1 LKIDYSEGAFT
12 ADEVVKYLN
21 LSGQGSSIFAAMI
34 RDREVIKK
42 AAVLSVSVQDE
53 ALQASVDRYRS
64 SRGMYSAEDTIDSL
78 QRSGLTIDDLEAFC
92 EASLLT
98 ENLKR
103 HLADDAAI
111 ESFFVNNRAQ
121 FDRARISILVV
132 DKAPLAEELAMQ
144 VSEDEADFHALAR
157 QYSIDS
163 NTRYAGGYV
172 GLVAR
177 NALSEAISAKVFNAD
192 AGQLLGPFEMNGN
205 YQLVLVEEVTK
216 PELDSRLK
224 QEIRNT
230 LFMEWL
236 APLLQE
242 GVQCR

>member
-1 LKIDYSEGAFT
+1 MKIDYSEGAFT